1 MGGMRLV
8 AFLLVPVL
16 AFCGWQ
22 MFRHEQNER
31 RLALVA
37 TELAQRD
44 VGVDCPTF
52 FARLIEITPNAGW
65 VDFDE
70 HGLPADS
77 THLSAATCRSLER
90 IWRADE
96 PPSFACLRSV
106 CEQSVLGLV
115 AGILTLAHESWHLR
129 GVMNEAQTQCYA
141 IQTVELTALRLGVRP
156 PDAHAAASF
165 VATRDSRL
173 PAGDYHSRECRP
185 RGAYDLH
192 PETPAWPD

>member
-1 MGGMRLV
+1 MRLV
-8 AFLLVPVL
+8 LFVLVPVL

-22 MFRHEQNER
+22 MLRHEQNER

-44 VGVDCPTF
+44 VDVDCPTF

-70 HGLPADS
+70 HGFPTDT
-77 THLSAATCRSLER
+77 THLSAATCSSLER

-106 CEQSVLGLV
+106 CEERVLELV
-115 AGILTLAHESWHLR
+115 AAIVTLAHESWHLR
-129 GVMNEAQTQCYA
+129 GVTNEAQTQCYA
-141 IQTVELTALRLGVRP
+141 LQTAELTALRLGVLP
-156 PDAHAAASF
+156 PDAHAAAVF
-165 VATRDSRL
+165 LVAHDARL
-173 PAGDYHSRECRP
+173 PEGDYHSRECRP
-185 RGAYDLH
+185 GGAYDLH
-192 PETPAWPD
+192 PQTAAWPD